1 MKYDRM
7 YRERWLDV
15 SYKAGYLTQIVAAQ
29 SAFIDHLTRCAPD
42 VCVHT
47 EDGCATLVHLF
58 DHIITAL
65 EYYEQYVTTG
75 CPVETAKDAE
85 RKPEAR
91 PNQVPSGTVKGVGT
105 VSTYVVVDEWFGG
118 AV

>member
-1 MKYDRM
+1 
-7 YRERWLDV
+7 
-15 SYKAGYLTQIVAAQ
+15 
-29 SAFIDHLTRCAPD
+29 
-42 VCVHT
+42 
-47 EDGCATLVHLF
+47 
-58 DHIITAL
+58 L

>member
-1 MKYDRM
+1 VKYDRM

-15 SYKAGYLTQIVAAQ
+15 SYKAGYLMQIVSAQ

-47 EDGCATLVHLF
+47 EDGCATLAHLF
-58 DHIITAL
+58 DNIITAL

-75 CPVETAKDAE
+75 CPVETVTDAE
-85 RKPEAR
+85 RKSEAR
-91 PNQVPSGTVKGVGT
+91 SNQGASGTGGGDDAVREGD
-105 VSTYVVVDEWFGG
+105 SDEWFGG
-118 AV
+118 VV